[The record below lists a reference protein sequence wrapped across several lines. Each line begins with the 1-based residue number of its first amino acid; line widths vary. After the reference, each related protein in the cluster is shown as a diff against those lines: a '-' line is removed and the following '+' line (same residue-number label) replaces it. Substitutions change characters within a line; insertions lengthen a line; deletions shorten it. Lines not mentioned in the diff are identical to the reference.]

1 MSKSPAGTGASSRF
15 RSFSSLFLA
24 RTHTGSAAPCRDRM
38 SSNDVL
44 GYFSIPLKEFALP
57 FMVGVRVSF
66 HVRAAVCAVCGVR
79 CLETQSNCVGG
90 E

>member
-1 MSKSPAGTGASSRF
+1 
-15 RSFSSLFLA
+15 
-24 RTHTGSAAPCRDRM
+24 M

-66 HVRAAVCAVCGVR
+66 HVCAVVCAACAVACAV
-79 CLETQSNCVGG
+79 S
-90 E
+90 